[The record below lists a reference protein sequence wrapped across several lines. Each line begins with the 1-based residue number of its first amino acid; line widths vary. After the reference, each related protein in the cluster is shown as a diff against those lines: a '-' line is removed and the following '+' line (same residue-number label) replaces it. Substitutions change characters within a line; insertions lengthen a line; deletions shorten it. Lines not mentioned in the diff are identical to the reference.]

1 LDETRSAF
9 IALELIDLLRP
20 DWHRHAACRGR
31 TSLMFPVAPS
41 QGSNIDFRSA
51 LAFCQICPVVDPCRQ
66 ASVHEE
72 NGVWGGMVRER
83 KQNADEVLRM
93 LRHESGW
100 WTPDQVAFRMGWSER
115 NARRRLL
122 RLLDRGL
129 VEVVTTDRDG
139 YEIQTFMARRETP

>member
-1 LDETRSAF
+1 MDERRSAF
-9 IALELIDLLRP
+9 VALELIDLLRP
-20 DWHRHAACRGR
+20 EWHQHAACRGR
-31 TSLMFPVAPS
+31 TTLMFPVAPS
-41 QGSNIDFRSA
+41 QGANIDFRSA
-51 LAFCQICPVVDPCRQ
+51 LAFCQICPVVEPCRR
-66 ASVHEE
+66 SSIHEE

-83 KQNADEVLRM
+83 KQNADQVLRM
-93 LRHESGW
+93 LRHEGGW
-100 WTPDQVAFRMGWSER
+100 WTPDQVAFRMGWTER